1 MATHLQDVPRA
12 VAYRILG
19 LHRCCCLRLRNSCSV
34 ALTPPVLVV
43 SAAAATTS
51 KSVSVSVS
59 SQSAT
64 NQLPIILAHWFH
76 TVLGP
81 RAASEHHSPVLKALS
96 HSVTPSIF
104 DRHTELFSFTQ
115 YVGGHTGFILHYGTT
130 APSPPDTSK
139 RGEGG

>member
-1 MATHLQDVPRA
+1 M
-12 VAYRILG
+12 
-19 LHRCCCLRLRNSCSV
+19 

-115 YVGGHTGFILHYGTT
+115 YVAREGGVTTDLFFTT
-130 APSPPDTSK
+130 APQHRHLLTLRRER
-139 RGEGG
+139 RGVKLAFFAYFPRLKAED